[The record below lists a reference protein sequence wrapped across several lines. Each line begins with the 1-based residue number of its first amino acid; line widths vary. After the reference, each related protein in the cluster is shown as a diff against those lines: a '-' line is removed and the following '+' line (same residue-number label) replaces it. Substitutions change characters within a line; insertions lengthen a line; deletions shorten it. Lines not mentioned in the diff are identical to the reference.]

1 MNKIMKNKKSLQLVT
16 SHSSGYKT
24 SSDKINFLI
33 SDDDD
38 DDDDD
43 DDMIYIYADYKQ

>member
-1 MNKIMKNKKSLQLVT
+1 MKNKKSLQLVT

-38 DDDDD
+38 DDDD
-43 DDMIYIYADYKQ
+43 MIYIYIYMQIINNRSK

>member
-1 MNKIMKNKKSLQLVT
+1 MKAKQSLKLVT

-43 DDMIYIYADYKQ
+43 MIYIYIYICRL

>member
-1 MNKIMKNKKSLQLVT
+1 MKNKKSLQLVT

-24 SSDKINFLI
+24 SSYKINFLI

-43 DDMIYIYADYKQ
+43 DMIYICRL

>member
-38 DDDDD
+38 DDDDG
-43 DDMIYIYADYKQ
+43 DMIYIYADYKQ

>member
-1 MNKIMKNKKSLQLVT
+1 MKNKKSLKLVT
-16 SHSSGYKT
+16 IHSSGYKT

-38 DDDDD
+38 DDDD
-43 DDMIYIYADYKQ
+43 MIYIYICRL

>member
-1 MNKIMKNKKSLQLVT
+1 MKNKKSLQLVT
-16 SHSSGYKT
+16 SHASGYKT

-43 DDMIYIYADYKQ
+43 DDMIYICRL

>member
-1 MNKIMKNKKSLQLVT
+1 MKNKKSLKLVT

-38 DDDDD
+38 DDDD
-43 DDMIYIYADYKQ
+43 MIYIYICRL